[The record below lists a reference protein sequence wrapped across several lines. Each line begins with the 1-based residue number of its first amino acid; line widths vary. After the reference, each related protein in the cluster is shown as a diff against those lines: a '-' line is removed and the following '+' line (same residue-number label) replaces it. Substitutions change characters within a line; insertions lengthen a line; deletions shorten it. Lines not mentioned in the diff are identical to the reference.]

1 MSVFDPSV
9 SYVPVYK
16 QAVEITQKHERVHW
30 GEWEVKLDSDLDDW
44 RLDRLSKSE
53 KAFISSVLR
62 MFTQA
67 DVAVAGDYYDN
78 LIPVIRNNEF
88 RNMLGSFAGREGTH
102 QRSYAL
108 LNDTLG
114 KGAEFYIEFN
124 KYREMKDKIE
134 WMMKVK
140 NDTPRNVAL
149 GIAKQVMAEGVM
161 LFGIFALL
169 LNLQRRGLLLGMGD
183 VNQWSI
189 RDESIHVEGL
199 VALFKTVVQEFPHIV
214 DDQFKSEVYE
224 LAREVVKLE
233 DAYIGLV
240 FSEGACEGVTESET
254 KQYVRAMADYR
265 MQQLG
270 FKEQFHEKNPFT
282 WLDWLLSGNTV
293 ENFFEN
299 NTTGYS
305 KDSMVGSYQ
314 DAFK

>member
-9 SYVPVYK
+9 SYVPVYPI
-16 QAVEITQKHERVHW
+16 AVEITQKHERVHW
-30 GEWEVKLDSDLDDW
+30 GEWEVKLDSDVEDW

-62 MFTQA
+62 LFTQS

-124 KYREMKDKIE
+124 KFREMRDKIE
-134 WMMKVK
+134 WMMNVK
-140 NDTPRNVAL
+140 NDSPKNVAL
-149 GIAKQVMAEGVM
+149 GIAKQIMGEGVM

-199 VALFKTVVQEFPHIV
+199 VALFKTIVQEFPNII
-214 DDQFKSEVYE
+214 DDEFKAEVYE
-224 LAREVVKLE
+224 LAREVVILE
-233 DAYIGLV
+233 DAYIDLV
-240 FSEGACEGVTESET
+240 FSEGACEGVTAEET
-254 KQYVRAMADYR
+254 KKYIRCMTDYR
-265 MQQLG
+265 MTQMG
-270 FKEQFHEKNPFT
+270 FKIQFNEANPFL
-282 WLDWLLSGNTV
+282 WLDWLLGGSTV

-305 KDSMVGSYQ
+305 KNSFTGSY
-314 DAFK
+314 AGGY

>member
-9 SYVPVYK
+9 SYVPVYAE
-16 QAVEITQKHERVHW
+16 AVAITLKHERVHW
-30 GEWEVKLDSDLDDW
+30 GEWEVKLDSDVDDW
-44 RLDRLSKSE
+44 RLDKLTKPE

-62 MFTQA
+62 LFTQA
-67 DVAVAGDYYDN
+67 DVAVASDYYDN
-78 LIPVIRNNEF
+78 LIPVIRNNEY
-88 RNMLGSFAGREGTH
+88 RNMLGSFASREGTH

-114 KGAEFYIEFN
+114 KGVEFYIEFN
-124 KYREMKDKIE
+124 KFREMRDKIE
-134 WMMKVK
+134 WMMNVK
-140 NDTPRNVAL
+140 NDNPRNVAL
-149 GIAKQVMAEGVM
+149 GIAKQVMGEGVM

-199 VALFKTVVQEFPHIV
+199 VALFRQIIEEFPDIV
-214 DDQFKSEVYE
+214 DDSFKAEVYE

-240 FSEGACEGVTESET
+240 FSEGACEGVTEEET
-254 KQYVRAMADYR
+254 KQYVRAMTDYR
-265 MQQLG
+265 MTQLG
-270 FKEQFHEKNPFT
+270 FKEQFGAKNPFD
-282 WLDWLLSGNTV
+282 WLDWLLAGNMV

-305 KDSMVGSYQ
+305 KDSMVGTYSEGY
-314 DAFK
+314 

>member
-1 MSVFDPSV
+1 MSVLENSV
-9 SYVPVYK
+9 SYVPVYP
-16 QAVEITQKHERVHW
+16 QAVEIVQKHERVHW
-30 GEWEVKLDSDLDDW
+30 GEWEVKLDSDMEDW
-44 RLDRLSKSE
+44 RLDRLSKQE
-53 KAFISSVLR
+53 KTFISSVLR
-62 MFTQA
+62 LFTQS
-67 DVAVAGDYYDN
+67 DVAVASDYYDN

-88 RNMLGSFAGREGTH
+88 RNMLGSFAAREGTH

-114 KGAEFYIEFN
+114 KDAEFYLEFGKFDAMREKIEF
-124 KYREMKDKIE
+124 
-134 WMMKVK
+134 MMQVK
-140 NDTPRNVAL
+140 NDSPRNIAL

-183 VNQWSI
+183 VNQWSV

-199 VALFKTVVQEFPHIV
+199 VALFHVIINEYPDVV
-214 DDQFKSEVYE
+214 DDAFKAEIYS
-224 LAREVVKLE
+224 LAREVVRLE
-233 DAYIGLV
+233 DNYLSLV
-240 FSEGACEGVTESET
+240 FSDGASDGVSEAET
-254 KQYVRAMADYR
+254 KQYVRAMTDYR

-270 FKEQFHEKNPFT
+270 FKAQFDAKNPYT

-305 KDSMVGSYQ
+305 KDSMVGDYTGGY
-314 DAFK
+314 

>member
-1 MSVFDPSV
+1 MISVFKPSV
-9 SYVPVYK
+9 SYVPVFPE
-16 QAVEITQKHERVHW
+16 ALEITLRHERVHW
-30 GEWEVKLDSDLDDW
+30 GEWEVKLDSDVEDW

-62 MFTQA
+62 LFTQS

-78 LIPVIRNNEF
+78 LIPVIHNNEF
-88 RNMLGSFAGREGTH
+88 RNMLGSFAAREGVH

-124 KYREMKDKIE
+124 KFKEMRDKID
-134 WMMKVK
+134 WMMNVS
-140 NDTPRNVAL
+140 NRDERQVAL
-149 GIAKQVMAEGVM
+149 SVAKQIMAEGVM

-199 VALFKTVVQEFPHIV
+199 VALFKAIIQEYPEIV
-214 DDQFKSEVYE
+214 DDTFKWEIYE

-233 DAYIGLV
+233 DAYIDLV
-240 FSEGACEGVTESET
+240 FSEGACEGVTAQET
-254 KQYVRAMADYR
+254 KQYIRCMADYR
-265 MQQLG
+265 MTQLG
-270 FKEQFHEKNPFT
+270 FKKQFHVENPFN
-282 WLDWLLSGNTV
+282 WLDWLLGGSTV

-305 KDSMVGSYQ
+305 KDSFTGSY
-314 DAFK
+314 AGGY

>member
-9 SYVPVYK
+9 SYVPVFEK
-16 QAVEITQKHERVHW
+16 AVELTLKHERVHW
-30 GEWEVKLDSDLDDW
+30 GEWEVKLDSDLEDW

-62 MFTQA
+62 LFTQS
-67 DVAVAGDYYDN
+67 DVAVASDYYDN

-88 RNMLGSFAGREGTH
+88 RNMLGSFAAREGTH

-134 WMMKVK
+134 WMLNVK
-140 NDTPRNVAL
+140 NDSPRNVAL
-149 GIAKQVMAEGVM
+149 GVAKQVMAEGVM

-183 VNQWSI
+183 VNQWSV

-199 VALFKTVVQEFPHIV
+199 VALFQAIVQDFPEIV
-214 DDQFKSEVYE
+214 DDKFKAEVYE
-224 LAREVVKLE
+224 LAREVIVLE
-233 DAYIGLV
+233 DAYIDLV
-240 FSEGACEGVTESET
+240 FSEGASEGVTAEET

-265 MQQLG
+265 MNQLG
-270 FKEQFHEKNPFT
+270 FKEQFGAKNPFT
-282 WLDWLLSGNTV
+282 WLNWLLAGNMV

-305 KDSMVGSYQ
+305 KDSMVGSYLEG
-314 DAFK
+314 F